1 MRKAKKIGWTIGILI
16 IILIFIWEIIEFLI
30 SERIRKE
37 LTAQGIEVKH
47 VSVSL
52 SKGRIKISDLRK
64 KEKKLQWEIDKLTI
78 SFSPLNLI
86 NKKEIKKMTV
96 ENLLISSSL
105 SFPIPSL
112 VSLPSLRNSKEKAP
126 SIENFPPITI
136 KILEIKNG
144 NFSLLFNHQSLKGEF
159 NGEIRN
165 LGASKN
171 ANFQIEG
178 KILPSSPFI
187 IKGEFLT
194 SNPKEYSKLEGEITS
209 PPFPSGKTQGIILP
223 ITQKLGFSGKIEKGK
238 IMLTLKWW
246 GEIAGIEKKL
256 EWTLEGKLGEKGKF
270 KFLLEKP

>member
-1 MRKAKKIGWTIGILI
+1 MRKAKKIGWIIGILI
-16 IILIFIWEIIEFLI
+16 IILIFFWEIIEFLI

-86 NKKEIKKMTV
+86 KKKEIKKITV

-105 SFPIPSL
+105 SFPMPSL
-112 VSLPSLRNSKEKAP
+112 ISLPGLGNSKEKKP
-126 SIENFPPITI
+126 IETLPPITI
-136 KILEIKNG
+136 KILEIKKG
-144 NFSLLFNHQSLKGEF
+144 NFSLLFDHQSLKGEF

-171 ANFQIEG
+171 ADFRIEG
-178 KILPSSPFI
+178 KILPSSPFTM
-187 IKGEFLT
+187 KGEFLT
-194 SNPKEYSKLEGEITS
+194 SNPKEYSKLEGEIIS
-209 PPFPSGKTQGIILP
+209 PPFPAGKTQDIILP
-223 ITQKLGFSGKIEKGK
+223 TTQKLGFSGKIEKGK

-246 GEIAGIEKKL
+246 GKIAGIEKKL
-256 EWTLEGKLGEKGKF
+256 EWRLEGKLGEKGKF
-270 KFLLEKP
+270 KFLFEKP